1 MSSRRCPASGW
12 DAREWR
18 PIYRKGVYLSLC
30 LLTHGNLAVPQ
41 TIRQKQS
48 NGRCSWVCN
57 IRLFIADS
65 HCWLL
70 LMLTYINIR
79 RGLRRCSS
87 RRIGRCQSLH
97 VWDEWL
103 WDSHAFFVYQPYFW
117 FGKRQKR
124 ELLGNDSTMDKQV
137 KNNLGYHY
145 TSLSSFMAILK
156 GVKDG
161 NILFHASDVYYMND
175 PTEIEYGLNEISK
188 CFADI
193 ENTLHLNFAEYQ
205 LSKLWDKD
213 CLVLK

>member
-1 MSSRRCPASGW
+1 MSSRRCPAYGW
-12 DAREWR
+12 DTKEWR
-18 PIYRKGVYLSLC
+18 PIYRKGVYLTLC

-103 WDSHAFFVYQPYFW
+103 WDSHAFFVYQPFLIFSCHLGSNMVFTMVWYIIIQRLMRLKILSTIIVNPKTKSILYSGQVAFILW
-117 FGKRQKR
+117 MIAQKCSMDGK
-124 ELLGNDSTMDKQV
+124 
-137 KNNLGYHY
+137 
-145 TSLSSFMAILK
+145 
-156 GVKDG
+156 
-161 NILFHASDVYYMND
+161 
-175 PTEIEYGLNEISK
+175 
-188 CFADI
+188 
-193 ENTLHLNFAEYQ
+193 
-205 LSKLWDKD
+205 
-213 CLVLK
+213 